1 MSKNNFFI
9 SLKWIFLGAL
19 FLPSFAFSSKLID
32 VHKYVHD
39 YEEYNTM
46 VLNRQVGKTTH
57 QAPVA
62 RINEVL
68 VRTMK
73 VNPKKSLDIANSIH
87 LASTKYKIDPRI
99 MIAIM
104 KVESNFNQNA
114 VNTFSCKRTKAKI
127 CGDHSIAQINYE
139 VWSKDFPK
147 FGRAPLD
154 YDRLKK
160 DQNYAIHRMGEILSI
175 LKARHTREVFWFTRY
190 HSSTDTFRSIYT
202 AKIRKEMKK
211 IIDLSPKMYIAVH

>member
-39 YEEYNTM
+39 YEAYNAM
-46 VLNRQVGKTTH
+46 VLNKQVSKPI
-57 QAPVA
+57 QAPVT
-62 RINEVL
+62 RINDAL
-68 VRTMK
+68 IKTMK
-73 VNPKKSLDIANSIH
+73 VHPKKSMDIATSIH
-87 LASTKYKIDPRI
+87 SASTKYKIDPRI

-114 VNTFSCKRTKAKI
+114 VNTFSCKRTKAPI

-147 FGRAPLD
+147 FGRVPLD
-154 YDRLKK
+154 YNRLKK
-160 DQNYAIHRMGEILSI
+160 DQDYAIHRMGEILSI
-175 LKARHTREVFWFTRY
+175 LKSRHSKEVFWFTRY
-190 HSSTDTFRSIYT
+190 HSSTDTFRSVYT
-202 AKIRKEMKK
+202 AKVRKEMKK
-211 IIDLSPKMYIAVH
+211 IIDLTPQVYIAVN